1 MKIRIDFVSNS
12 SSCSFILSAPGGY
25 LNRVV
30 GAIADGCLAHADE
43 DEKGPFMGKQDEFN
57 RAVMAYH
64 WRASECL
71 FLGTMTAGYRRVKY
85 EKGDNAFDAVA
96 KDLSAQQICSGS
108 GEKLVSR
115 TDDAVEIDWPEYVS
129 CPVVPTHDM
138 DYLTGVY
145 MFKDDEYDNTSKYG
159 RAAEGIRKLLAE
171 SRGRLRESAMY
182 FISRRT
188 IWNTRALLASG
199 AELSLDGW
207 MDLDA
212 LDEKLKNGGALLALK
227 INQGGDGVDD
237 DSVYS
242 FGGWDGLDAARAA
255 ADVEILYSETM

>member
-1 MKIRIDFVSNS
+1 MKIRVDFVSNS

-43 DEKGPFMGKQDEFN
+43 DDSFTEKQDEFN
-57 RAVMAYH
+57 RAVLGYC
-64 WRASECL
+64 WRANECL
-71 FLGTMTAGYRRVKY
+71 FLGAMTAGYRRARY
-85 EKGDNAFDAVA
+85 EKGDRLFEAVRGDLDAQRLCA
-96 KDLSAQQICSGS
+96 GD

-115 TDDAVEIDWPEYVS
+115 TDDAIEIDWPEHVS

-145 MFKDDEYDNTSKYG
+145 IFKDEEYDDASKYG
-159 RAAEGIRKLLAE
+159 QAAEGIRKLLAE
-171 SRGRLRESAMY
+171 KRGRLRESATY

-212 LDEKLKNGGALLALK
+212 LEEKLKNGGALLALR

-255 ADVEILYSETM
+255 EGVEILYSETM